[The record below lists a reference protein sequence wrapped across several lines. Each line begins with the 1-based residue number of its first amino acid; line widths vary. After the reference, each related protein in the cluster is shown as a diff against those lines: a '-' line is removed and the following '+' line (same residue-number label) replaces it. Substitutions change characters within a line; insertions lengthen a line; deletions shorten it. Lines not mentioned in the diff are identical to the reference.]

1 MIRYFLIVLAVFI
14 LLSLAG
20 YAISLI
26 LKLRK
31 QSALEHKLRQEAEK
45 AQKERF
51 QRIVDSIDIIAR
63 AMLAEQ
69 CDLSEGVLRLK
80 TLMDVIAL
88 KLEEYPAMWALY
100 EVIED
105 MPILDERKTLKRN
118 ERMKLD
124 LEREAK
130 EAELESQIKQECQQ
144 LLINIEQFKQTL

>member
-80 TLMDVIAL
+80 TLMEVLAL

>member
-80 TLMDVIAL
+80 TLMDVLAL

>member
-51 QRIVDSIDIIAR
+51 QRIVDSIDIIAC

-80 TLMDVIAL
+80 TLMDVLAL